1 MLTANPVVQAELE
14 DINIA
19 IRMERKR
26 IWDLEDKGLEPESY
40 WLDYLESEKRR
51 GITHIVTNF

>member
-26 IWDLEDKGLEPESY
+26 IWDLEDQGIEPEEY
-40 WLDYLESEKRR
+40 WLNYLESEKRR
-51 GITHIVTNF
+51 GVTHIVTNF

>member
-1 MLTANPVVQAELE
+1 MLEANPVVQAELE

-26 IWDLEDKGLEPESY
+26 IWDLEDQGLEPESY

>member
-1 MLTANPVVQAELE
+1 MLEANPVVQAELE

-26 IWDLEDKGLEPESY
+26 IWDLEDQGLETESY